1 MFTSIVFL
9 GWCLFEKLESCSE
22 RGDVLRVGVCLQIV
36 YEFGQMSFVRR
47 SQCDQLLGV
56 AAGVARG
63 GWGVWCLDDFIG
75 HNNVHLKGNVYNIRP
90 SCYSSSANWLMKMFA
105 KRAWQLSESLMGKR
119 LPRRISMF

>member
-9 GWCLFEKLESCSE
+9 DWRLLEKLESCSE
-22 RGDVLRVGVCLQIV
+22 RGDVLCVGVCLKIV
-36 YEFGQMSFVRR
+36 DELGQMSFVGR

-75 HNNVHLKGNVYNIRP
+75 HNDVHLKGNVAMYKYFCK
-90 SCYSSSANWLMKMFA
+90 S
-105 KRAWQLSESLMGKR
+105 
-119 LPRRISMF
+119 